1 MLFFVLMKIFYIYK
15 ARSGAAHLTA
25 LYQLDMSLS
34 ILTCA
39 LYYFKLTVIL
49 FASFGQIIA
58 DIDNFPYFTRYCD
71 IAIYMYLSPV
81 RRLSQEFG

>member
-34 ILTCA
+34 MLTCA
-39 LYYFKLTVIL
+39 LYYLKLTIIL
-49 FASFGQIIA
+49 FASFGQIITEM
-58 DIDNFPYFTRYCD
+58 DIFPYFTRY
-71 IAIYMYLSPV
+71 
-81 RRLSQEFG
+81 